1 MAESSWPTWEV
12 MQEHLENLTSQGYM
26 TMVEI
31 ATCHMPEDPAS
42 PYLRGDTSWCAITS
56 ISLLPATVLWL
67 TATSLDS
74 FGGPAYGILRDLVRG
89 QH

>member
-42 PYLRGDTSWCAITS
+42 PSPSGGYVMVCHHIDFSTPCCGPIADNNIT
-56 ISLLPATVLWL
+56 
-67 TATSLDS
+67 
-74 FGGPAYGILRDLVRG
+74 
-89 QH
+89 